1 MSFMRNMGGQNMG
14 QMQQMQQMMQD
25 QMRNRMQGM
34 APPVAPMGN
43 YQSMM
48 QTPSAPA
55 LQMQGYSGMNPMAL
69 AQMLRGLN
77 RGAPIPQSNLP
88 SMSGVS
94 GMGRSFGIG
103 LNPFLNRSPA
113 GLKLNINRDAFSDFI
128 KSISGE

>member
-1 MSFMRNMGGQNMG
+1 MKNIPQEALMRGLQMKNSFL
-14 QMQQMQQMMQD
+14 QQMFPQQNNEALMQT
-25 QMRNRMQGM
+25 
-34 APPVAPMGN
+34 APM
-43 YQSMM
+43 Q
-48 QTPSAPA
+48 AP
-55 LQMQGYSGMNPMAL
+55 QMQGYTGMNPMAL

-103 LNPFLNRSPA
+103 LNPFLNRSPV

>member
-34 APPVAPMGN
+34 APPVAPTGN

-55 LQMQGYSGMNPMAL
+55 IQMQGYGGMNPMAL

-77 RGAPIPQSNLP
+77 KGSPIPQANLP
-88 SMSGVS
+88 RMSGVA
-94 GMGRSFGIG
+94 GMGGAMGTG
-103 LNPFLNRSPA
+103 LNPFLNRSPV

-128 KSISGE
+128 NSISGG